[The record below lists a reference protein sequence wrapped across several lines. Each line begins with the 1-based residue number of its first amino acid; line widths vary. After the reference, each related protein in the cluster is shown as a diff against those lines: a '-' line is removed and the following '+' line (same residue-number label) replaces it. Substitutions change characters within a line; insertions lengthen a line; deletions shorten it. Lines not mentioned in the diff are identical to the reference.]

1 MKSLELLKLGKEKLV
16 TISSG
21 KSDAMEL
28 LMLATGKSKIQILND
43 FEVEKVYEEE
53 YFANLEKRLNGEPMQ
68 KFFGFTEFMGV
79 KISFNKKTLTPRQE
93 TEILA
98 DIVVKDINNLED
110 CLNVL
115 DLCAG
120 SGCIGL
126 AIKKH
131 TSASVT
137 LADVSDFSISHIKE
151 NAKNN
156 NIEVEIYQSNHEGAI
171 IDKIHE
177 AYYNKTNGIIINPG
191 AYTHTS
197 IAIMDAIK
205 SVMIPTLEVHL
216 SDITKREEFRKVS
229 YIGLACEK
237 RIMGKGFLGYQEAIE
252 YFIK

>member
-1 MKSLELLKLGKEKLV
+1 MKLLVINGPNLNLLGVREP
-16 TISSG
+16 S
-21 KSDAMEL
+21 
-28 LMLATGKSKIQILND
+28 
-43 FEVEKVYEEE
+43 VYGTDTYE
-53 YFANLEKRLNGEPMQ
+53 
-68 KFFGFTEFMGV
+68 
-79 KISFNKKTLTPRQE
+79 
-93 TEILA
+93 
-98 DIVVKDINNLED
+98 
-110 CLNVL
+110 
-115 DLCAG
+115 DLCNF
-120 SGCIGL
+120 L
-126 AIKKH
+126 KEFVLNK
-131 TSASVT
+131 
-137 LADVSDFSISHIKE
+137 DVE
-151 NAKNN
+151 L
-156 NIEVEIYQSNHEGAI
+156 EIYQSNHEGAI

>member
-1 MKSLELLKLGKEKLV
+1 MKLLVINGPNLNLLGVREP
-16 TISSG
+16 S
-21 KSDAMEL
+21 
-28 LMLATGKSKIQILND
+28 
-43 FEVEKVYEEE
+43 VYGTDTYE
-53 YFANLEKRLNGEPMQ
+53 
-68 KFFGFTEFMGV
+68 
-79 KISFNKKTLTPRQE
+79 
-93 TEILA
+93 
-98 DIVVKDINNLED
+98 
-110 CLNVL
+110 
-115 DLCAG
+115 DLCNFLKE
-120 SGCIGL
+120 CVL
-126 AIKKH
+126 NK
-131 TSASVT
+131 
-137 LADVSDFSISHIKE
+137 DVE
-151 NAKNN
+151 L
-156 NIEVEIYQSNHEGAI
+156 EIYQSNHEGAI